1 MLIALL
7 LYGVLALLFWGP
19 WVLDDPG
26 SKLLAANDLD
36 PSASTQMFQAFMD
49 QPEPEVSGRRWAWAA
64 LVGVG
69 MIGLVAALAWL
80 VLG

>member
-1 MLIALL
+1 M
-7 LYGVLALLFWGP
+7 P
-19 WVLDDPG
+19 E
-26 SKLLAANDLD
+26 NDLD

-80 VLG
+80 VLGG